1 MVITYRAIITPYRL
15 PAFNPSVSLRVLL
28 TPTERSRPWRLYLTP
43 GLLASQLLH
52 IAYVVFI
59 LNFVGRVILVAS
71 PADGNE
77 PLQLIA
83 EPWRVA
89 VYFVLVLLSTVVL
102 TPLEVI
108 STRCVRVA
116 LICLFCYADAV
127 TQTCNSAQSRLTG
140 LRFHQSGS

>member
-1 MVITYRAIITPYRL
+1 MLFYLTGPDLPVISGAFYAFLSLPAMVITYRAIITPYRL

-28 TPTERSRPWRLYLTP
+28 TPTERNRPWRLYLTP
-43 GLLASQLLH
+43 GLLASQLSH

-59 LNFVGRVILVAS
+59 LNFVGRVILVA
-71 PADGNE
+71 PPVDGNE
-77 PLQLIA
+77 PPQFMV

-108 STRCVRVA
+108 STRYVRVA
-116 LICLFCYADAV
+116 VIYLLC
-127 TQTCNSAQSRLTG
+127 
-140 LRFHQSGS
+140 